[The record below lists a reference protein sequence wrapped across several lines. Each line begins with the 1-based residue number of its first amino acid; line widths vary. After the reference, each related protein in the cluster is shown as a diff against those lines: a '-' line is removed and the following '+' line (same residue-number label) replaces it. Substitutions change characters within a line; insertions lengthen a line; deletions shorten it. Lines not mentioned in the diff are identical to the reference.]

1 MVLTRSSPAA
11 SKAADIAVPSSSIRM
26 KSHPSPGAPT
36 PSASRIQTRSS
47 PNIAAAGPSHK
58 MPISMKMNN
67 GSVVDKVLEFEEEEH
82 YHKIWFYGKPAL
94 ISGGLVAINLV
105 KKFLTPTQ
113 KSKFRSTSFGH
124 FLDFEP
130 LVFSGQLVHC
140 MLLKEVFHLNPNEMM
155 FKVHETLLKF
165 SISDFALITGLNCAE
180 YPSFCNEDGIPKQL
194 PFGSSWLCSKY
205 FLRKSSIYR
214 GDLYDFL
221 DQNQVNDDT
230 DAIKLV
236 LIFIVDYILLS
247 KKDNKLV
254 DKYLWHMVD
263 SLDMFGSFPWG
274 RKSFFLTL
282 EYLKKA
288 LKGKQTDSQQDVIY
302 YELFGFPTAFQ
313 IWIYE
318 CFISLPKTVISYNG
332 PKIPRICSWSKAFK
346 SKFFSLNE
354 KFFDCEEA
362 C

>member
-1 MVLTRSSPAA
+1 
-11 SKAADIAVPSSSIRM
+11 
-26 KSHPSPGAPT
+26 
-36 PSASRIQTRSS
+36 
-47 PNIAAAGPSHK
+47 
-58 MPISMKMNN
+58 
-67 GSVVDKVLEFEEEEH
+67 
-82 YHKIWFYGKPAL
+82 
-94 ISGGLVAINLV
+94 
-105 KKFLTPTQ
+105 
-113 KSKFRSTSFGH
+113 
-124 FLDFEP
+124 
-130 LVFSGQLVHC
+130 

-165 SISDFALITGLNCAE
+165 SISDFAIITGLNCAE
-180 YPSFCNEDGIPKQL
+180 YPSFCNKDGIPKKL

-205 FLRKSSIYR
+205 FLGKSSIYR

-221 DQNQVNDDT
+221 DQNQVKDDT
-230 DAIKLV
+230 DTIKLV

-282 EYLKKA
+282 DYLKKA

-318 CFISLPKTVISYNG
+318 CFISLPKNVISYRG
-332 PKIPRICSWSKAFK
+332 PKISRICI
-346 SKFFSLNE
+346 
-354 KFFDCEEA
+354 
-362 C
+362 

>member
-1 MVLTRSSPAA
+1 MGFPNNCPSVLVGFAA
-11 SKAADIAVPSSSIRM
+11 
-26 KSHPSPGAPT
+26 
-36 PSASRIQTRSS
+36 
-47 PNIAAAGPSHK
+47 NI
-58 MPISMKMNN
+58 
-67 GSVVDKVLEFEEEEH
+67 
-82 YHKIWFYGKPAL
+82 
-94 ISGGLVAINLV
+94 
-105 KKFLTPTQ
+105 
-113 KSKFRSTSFGH
+113 
-124 FLDFEP
+124 
-130 LVFSGQLVHC
+130 FSG
-140 MLLKEVFHLNPNEMM
+140 
-155 FKVHETLLKF
+155 
-165 SISDFALITGLNCAE
+165 
-180 YPSFCNEDGIPKQL
+180 
-194 PFGSSWLCSKY
+194 
-205 FLRKSSIYR
+205 KSSIYR

-221 DQNQVNDDT
+221 DQNQVKDDT

-288 LKGKQTDSQQDVIY
+288 LKGKQTDSQQDVIH

-318 CFISLPKTVISYNG
+318 CFISLPKTVISYHG
-332 PKIPRICSWSKAFK
+332 PKILRICSCSNAFK
-346 SKFFSLNE
+346 PKFFSLHE
-354 KFFDCEEA
+354 KFFDCEEV